1 MTTPEAEMDVRTPQD
16 LGAAVRGRR
25 HTLKLSQTKVA
36 EAAGVSRPWLAEFE
50 TGKSTVEL
58 GRVLSVLEALDF
70 TLDLRAPDEAP
81 GEITGAQT
89 DGLMDLDALMEEYD
103 RGNA

>member
-1 MTTPEAEMDVRTPQD
+1 MDVRTPQD

-25 HTLKLSQTKVA
+25 HALKLSQTKVA

-70 TLDLRAPDEAP
+70 TLDLRAPDETSA
-81 GEITGAQT
+81 EMTGTHT
-89 DGLMDLDALMEEYD
+89 DELVDLDNLMEEYD
-103 RGNA
+103 RGNG

>member
-1 MTTPEAEMDVRTPQD
+1 MDVRTPQD

-25 HTLKLSQTKVA
+25 RALELSQTKVA

-70 TLDLRAPDEAP
+70 KLDLRAPDETPAEMAGVQP
-81 GEITGAQT
+81 G
-89 DGLMDLDALMEEYD
+89 DLVDLDVLMEEYD
-103 RGNA
+103 RGDA

>member
-1 MTTPEAEMDVRTPQD
+1 MDVRTPQD

-25 HTLKLSQTKVA
+25 HSLKLSQTKVA

-70 TLDLRAPDEAP
+70 TLDLRAP
-81 GEITGAQT
+81 GETPAEMAGVQPEE
-89 DGLMDLDALMEEYD
+89 LVDLDALMEEYD
-103 RGNA
+103 RGNP